1 MVKPKGTRER
11 TFSERSVHSID
22 PPVSGRLWCRP
33 ADPASPKGFRLMI
46 TANGY
51 RAYYVV
57 YRARGIRRGRAYPIG
72 PAEDFSYREAFKKA
86 ESIRWLVADGR
97 DPFGEQREA
106 ADRKRS
112 LRIVTVRDALD
123 YFIEVHKDQRDV
135 KTTQAYEQ
143 TRNALPSSFLQ
154 EIAESVAPAS
164 FRKSIREVTDVPVM
178 QNRHLSRLK
187 AVLRFAYGEQY
198 IPRAACARL
207 HEETASREEA
217 RTGALGR

>member
-1 MVKPKGTRER
+1 ASNRLYLTVVVRSHCPNGQTEGHER
-11 TFSERSVHSID
+11 AHLQRAKRPLDRSACLGASVVQACRSGFPEGI
-22 PPVSGRLWCRP
+22 PV
-33 ADPASPKGFRLMI
+33 DDH
-46 TANGY
+46 ANGY

-57 YRARGIRRGRAYPIG
+57 YRARGIRRGRASPIG

-143 TRNALPSSFLQ
+143 TRN
-154 EIAESVAPAS
+154 
-164 FRKSIREVTDVPVM
+164 
-178 QNRHLSRLK
+178 
-187 AVLRFAYGEQY
+187 
-198 IPRAACARL
+198 
-207 HEETASREEA
+207 
-217 RTGALGR
+217 